1 MAAFPA
7 RASRWLTPS
16 AVGEITQSGAI
27 PQFPTTGARPATVDA
42 SCVPHMGYAT
52 IDRSNHSGTP
62 PAFDRAS
69 SGPPTIRLGGNTQ
82 SSVRSTLSED
92 VNMKWT
98 KPEAE
103 IVAVTMEVTAYVA
116 TL

>member
-1 MAAFPA
+1 MT
-7 RASRWLTPS
+7 REL
-16 AVGEITQSGAI
+16 GEITQSGGI
-27 PQFPTTGARPATVDA
+27 PQLLPTGTHSCGIDA
-42 SCVPHMGYAT
+42 SRVLKAAYAT
-52 IDRSNHSGTP
+52 IDHPNDSGTP
-62 PAFDRAS
+62 PAFERAS

-82 SSVRSTLSED
+82 SSVRSTTLSED
-92 VNMKWT
+92 EHMKWT

>member
-1 MAAFPA
+1 
-7 RASRWLTPS
+7 
-16 AVGEITQSGAI
+16 VGEITQSGGI
-27 PQFPTTGARPATVDA
+27 PHFRPTGAQLGAVHA
-42 SCVPHMGYAT
+42 SRDLQPTYAP
-52 IDRSNHSGTP
+52 IDHSEHSGTP
-62 PAFDRAS
+62 PAFERAS

-82 SSVRSTLSED
+82 SSVRSTTLSED
-92 VNMKWT
+92 ENMKWT

>member
-1 MAAFPA
+1 MT
-7 RASRWLTPS
+7 REL
-16 AVGEITQSGAI
+16 GEITQSGGI
-27 PQFPTTGARPATVDA
+27 PQLQPTGTQSCGIDA
-42 SCVPHMGYAT
+42 SRVLEVAYAA
-52 IDRSNHSGTP
+52 IDHSNHSGTP
-62 PAFDRAS
+62 PAFEGAS

-82 SSVRSTLSED
+82 SSVRSTTLSED
-92 VNMKWT
+92 ENMKWT

>member
-1 MAAFPA
+1 M
-7 RASRWLTPS
+7 
-16 AVGEITQSGAI
+16 VGEITQSGAI
-27 PQFPTTGARPATVDA
+27 PQLQRVGSSPRRFDA
-42 SCVPHMGYAT
+42 GDDLLTAYKT
-52 IDRSNHSGTP
+52 IDDPKHCGTP
-62 PAFDRAS
+62 PALERAS

-82 SSVRSTLSED
+82 SSVRSTTLSED
-92 VNMKWT
+92 ENMKWT

>member
-1 MAAFPA
+1 
-7 RASRWLTPS
+7 
-16 AVGEITQSGAI
+16 
-27 PQFPTTGARPATVDA
+27 
-42 SCVPHMGYAT
+42 MGYAT
-52 IDRSNHSGTP
+52 IDRSEHCGTP
-62 PAFDRAS
+62 PAFERAS

-82 SSVRSTLSED
+82 SSVRSTTLSED
-92 VNMKWT
+92 EHMKWT

>member
-1 MAAFPA
+1 MAIAY
-7 RASRWLTPS
+7 
-16 AVGEITQSGAI
+16 E
-27 PQFPTTGARPATVDA
+27 
-42 SCVPHMGYAT
+42 T
-52 IDRSNHSGTP
+52 IFHVKYCGTP
-62 PAFDRAS
+62 PAFERAS

-82 SSVRSTLSED
+82 SSVRSTTLSED
-92 VNMKWT
+92 ENMKWT